1 MLQLDFAVSVLLLLF
16 MRPILLLTLLAFSH
30 TPVREVPSPVAA
42 KKTVAVL
49 AFDNNSG
56 NGDYDHLGKGM
67 SAMMTNDLAAVDDLQ
82 LVERDRLADVTREID
97 RQQTRYYDSTTAVKV
112 GRLVGAEY
120 IVMGAF
126 IAIDPQMR
134 IDTRVVRVETGV
146 IVKTATV
153 TGKSDHMIDLQ
164 KKLARQLVKDLDIA
178 LTPEGEAKL
187 DQRQANG
194 IDDVRDVAQLSQA
207 ISLSQRGDY
216 SNAAIKIAPVV
227 KKYPNSV
234 VVKMTSD
241 EITKRVAMSGAQ
253 KAKVKIN
260 DAIGGLFKKK
270 PPSER

>member
-1 MLQLDFAVSVLLLLF
+1 MRPLLF
-16 MRPILLLTLLAFSH
+16 LTLLAFSY
-30 TPVREVPSPVAA
+30 TPAREAPSPVAA

-56 NGDYDHLGKGM
+56 NSDYDHLGKGM
-67 SAMMTNDLAAVDDLQ
+67 SAMMTNDLAGVDDLQ
-82 LVERDRLADVTREID
+82 VVERDRLADVTKEID
-97 RQQTRYYDSTTAVKV
+97 RQQTRYFDSTTAVKV

-126 IAIDPQMR
+126 LAVDPDMR

-153 TGKSDHMIDLQ
+153 TGKSNKLIELQ
-164 KKLARQLVKDLDIA
+164 KKLARQLVKDLDVA

-187 DQRQANG
+187 DQRQAG
-194 IDDVRDVAQLSQA
+194 SIDDVHDVAQLSQA
-207 ISLSQRGDY
+207 ISLSERGDY
-216 SNAAIKIAPVV
+216 SNAAIKIAPIA

-241 EITKRVAMSGAQ
+241 EITKRAAMSGAQ
-253 KAKVKIN
+253 KAKLKVN

-270 PPSER
+270 PPSEE